1 MGHPKFS
8 RRAWQAPKHPWQS
21 DRIEEERGLIT
32 NYGLRNHREIW
43 KARSKLRRWRN
54 NAMKLIGRV
63 DSSVGHYAR
72 EKEDLISSL
81 QRRGLLPEGATIDD
95 VLRLTVE
102 HVLARRLQSQV
113 YYKGLASSPNQARQ
127 LLIHGHVVI
136 GEQVMTVPGY
146 ILTREEEA
154 GLQYNPN
161 SVLANS
167 DHAMRQ
173 EIDQIRAGAEY
184 ESSDDEVALE
194 SDSEAPTPEQVAEL
208 AEAVAAAPGGAEDGG
223 EA

>member
-1 MGHPKFS
+1 
-8 RRAWQAPKHPWQS
+8 
-21 DRIEEERGLIT
+21 
-32 NYGLRNHREIW
+32 
-43 KARSKLRRWRN
+43 
-54 NAMKLIGRV
+54 MKLIGRV
-63 DSSVGHYAR
+63 DSSVGHYAQER
-72 EKEDLISSL
+72 EDLISSL
-81 QRRGLLPEGATIDD
+81 QRRGLLPDGATLDD

-161 SVLANS
+161 SILSNP

-184 ESSDDEVALE
+184 ESTDDEVALE
-194 SDSEAPTPEQVAEL
+194 ADSDAPTTDEVAEI
-208 AEAVAAAPGGAEDGG
+208 AAAVATAPGGADDGG